1 MRITRLLSAVVF
13 LSLAT
18 VARAENF
25 NVILPFGAGNNLDLI
40 VRTIADSVERNTGDR
55 LIVTNMP
62 GADGIVGTQHFLNTA
77 DADVLVS
84 ASSIH
89 VFNYVLKE
97 TVPYKESDFR
107 HLVSSHISQ
116 GWWITRPNSGIR
128 TPADLVTKMPANVAS
143 VSVALNINLA
153 GVQKKT
159 GAKVRVVT
167 YKTASAA
174 LVDVINGTVDLAIL
188 APSTSIME
196 MVKDGKLHI
205 VGSTLPQDVAVDSV
219 AIPSIS
225 RALSVKQFNGYGGFS
240 VKSTM
245 DPARADRVQKILW
258 QAVNDPVVQDKI
270 KKLDAMPM
278 PMNETSKIE
287 NWLKQYREDVA
298 KFSSK

>member
-40 VRTIADSVERNTGDR
+40 VRTIADSVERNTGNR
-55 LIVTNMP
+55 LIVANMP

-107 HLVSSHISQ
+107 HIVSSHISQ
-116 GWWITRPNSGIR
+116 GWWITRPNSNIK

-153 GVQKKT
+153 SVQKKT
-159 GAKVRVVT
+159 GTKSRVVT

-174 LVDVINGTVDLAIL
+174 LIDVVNGTVDLAIL

-196 MVKDGKLHI
+196 MVKAGKLHI
-205 VGSTLPQDVAVDSV
+205 VGSTLPQDVTVDSV
-219 AIPSIS
+219 AIPSVS
-225 RALSVKQFNGYGGFS
+225 QALSVKQFNGYGGFS

-245 DPARADRVQKILW
+245 DTARADRVQKILW
-258 QAVNDPVVQDKI
+258 QAVNDPAVQDKI
-270 KKLDAMPM
+270 KKLYSYPM
-278 PMNETSKIE
+278 PKKDTKEINK
-287 NWLKQYREDVA
+287 WLEDYQQSVRTFA
-298 KFSSK
+298 K